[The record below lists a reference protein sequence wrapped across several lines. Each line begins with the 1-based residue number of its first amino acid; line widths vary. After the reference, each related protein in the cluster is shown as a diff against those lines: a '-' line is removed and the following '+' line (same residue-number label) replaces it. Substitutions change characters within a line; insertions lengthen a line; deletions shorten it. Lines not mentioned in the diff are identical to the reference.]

1 MPQNFR
7 YIALICAALPE
18 AKIIHVYRD
27 PRATCWSNY
36 RHYFAGKGLGYS
48 NNLEDIT
55 TYYVLYRDLMSYW
68 QQFYSEQIYNLD
80 YEMLTTG
87 QDLETR
93 TLIRSLGLSW
103 QEACLA
109 PQNNKRAIKT
119 ASSQQVRQKIYKGS
133 SKAWR
138 KYEKYLGGTL
148 DAVAE

>member
-1 MPQNFR
+1 
-7 YIALICAALPE
+7 
-18 AKIIHVYRD
+18 
-27 PRATCWSNY
+27 
-36 RHYFAGKGLGYS
+36 
-48 NNLEDIT
+48 
-55 TYYVLYRDLMSYW
+55 
-68 QQFYSEQIYNLD
+68 
-80 YEMLTTG
+80 MLTTE

-138 KYEKYLGGTL
+138 NYEKYLGGTL